1 MKIRFWQLAA
11 TASLLLILAA
21 CNGAEVYEPV
31 QIEERIVQ
39 DAESYAAIYEEV
51 PQEEDGYYENYI
63 EQAQEE
69 IPLPNHYADI
79 FTSGRTRGEY
89 LEDLDHLYNTLAANF
104 PFFGVI
110 YRTRGV
116 DMHTLYLSTRHHI
129 ETVRDIPSDQYFAN
143 LIESRFISHAQHA
156 GHFNMLTG
164 SFLQQHIQ
172 VFSNQV
178 ITLGSR
184 QFLYFLEELDNPA
197 TRAFHGLTDDD
208 YTPPQRSVDSFIYAT
223 TSNNIEAR
231 IIEAGRIA
239 YVNILQ
245 MNHATMNLDRD
256 KLLDFYRYVADYD
269 HLIIDIRQNPGGD
282 SRFFQDLVIAP
293 NISEVLHY
301 HFYMF
306 LMNGD
311 HNMRLLAPWFE
322 NWWDRATPY
331 PVFAP
336 IHDNLLAQLPQLNEN
351 DLSMLDL
358 YWRWDA
364 TIHPSQDEAIFSGK
378 IWLLVSGT
386 NFSASEQAAATAK
399 QTGFATLVGQTTGG
413 DGIGINP
420 LVLALPNSGI
430 VVRYSSIYGT
440 DHLGRN
446 NQEFGTEPHFFNRP
460 RRDALQTTLELIAE
474 GNY

>member
-1 MKIRFWQLAA
+1 MKMGFWRLAA
-11 TASLLLILAA
+11 VAFLLFVLAA
-21 CNGAEVYEPV
+21 CSTMEIYEPAQIDEYIVAYDESYVETQEEVTQEDDYEDYYEAEV
-31 QIEERIVQ
+31 
-39 DAESYAAIYEEV
+39 
-51 PQEEDGYYENYI
+51 
-63 EQAQEE
+63 AQEE
-69 IPLPNHYADI
+69 IPPPDHYFDI

-89 LEDLDHLYNTLAANF
+89 LEDLDHLYSTLAANY

-116 DMHTLYLSTRHHI
+116 DMHELYRETRRHI
-129 ETVRDIPSDQYFAN
+129 ETIRDIPSDQYFAN
-143 LIESRFISHAQHA
+143 LIDGRFISHAQHA

-164 SFLQQHIQ
+164 DFLQLHIQ
-172 VFSNQV
+172 VFTNQV
-178 ITLGSR
+178 VTLGSR

-197 TRAFHGLTDDD
+197 TRALHGLTDDNFA
-208 YTPPQRSVDSFIYAT
+208 PPPPGVDSFVYAT
-223 TSNNIEAR
+223 TSDNIEAR

-256 KLLDFYRYVADYD
+256 KLLDFYRHVADFD

-282 SRFFQDLVIAP
+282 SRFFQNLVIAP
-293 NISEVLHY
+293 NISEPLHY

-306 LMNGD
+306 LMEGD

-322 NWWDRATPY
+322 NWWDGTTPY

-336 IHDNLLAQLPQLNEN
+336 IHDDLLVGLPYLNP
-351 DLSMLDL
+351 DDFTALDL

-364 TIHPSQDEAIFSGK
+364 VIYPSQDEAIFGGK

-420 LVLALPNSGI
+420 LMLALPNSGV

-440 DHLGRN
+440 DHQGRN
-446 NQEFGTEPHFFNRP
+446 NQEFGTDPHFFNRP

-474 GNY
+474 DNY